1 MTDLGGVGQGAYC
14 ALHPDQ
20 QATRTC
26 TRCGNFMCT
35 TCSQGGEQSNC
46 PTCRERMGEGQVFPL
61 TRDTWNF
68 NKLWDY
74 CFAAFKQ
81 NWVMISAAILI
92 VGGIGFFTNV
102 LTRLLPL
109 IGNALDNEV
118 LTVILTVVA
127 AIAQNIVQ
135 GVLGIGMSRLLIDV
149 LQGKPPRVERVFS
162 QFHKTGTYIYTL
174 LVILLFAMVPA
185 GAITGL
191 IFGVM
196 AAFPDAGPPIAI
208 GLGVLIFIPLIYF
221 FFPLIFLQPE
231 MAMREDSPKPM
242 QLLRNCFEYARGQ
255 RLSIFGVLLIQ
266 MLLVLG
272 GLIACCIGVIPAA
285 GLSSLLTT
293 GLYLALSN
301 GAEVERGAA
310 ASVNQPLG

>member
-1 MTDLGGVGQGAYC
+1 MTDMGGAGQGAYC

-35 TCSQGGEQSNC
+35 TCSQAGEQSNC
-46 PTCRERMGEGQVFPL
+46 PTCRERMGEGQAFPL
-61 TRDTWNF
+61 TRDTWDF
-68 NKLWDY
+68 NRLWDY

-109 IGNALDNEV
+109 IGNALDNEA
-118 LTVILTVVA
+118 LTVILTVVGA
-127 AIAQNIVQ
+127 FVQNVVQ
-135 GVLGIGMSRLLIDV
+135 GVLGIGMSRMLLDV
-149 LQGKPPRVERVFS
+149 LQGKPASIERVFS

-174 LVILLFAMVPA
+174 LVILLIAIVPV
-185 GAITGL
+185 GALTGL
-191 IFGVM
+191 MFGLIT
-196 AAFPDAGPPIAI
+196 AFRDAGPAIAI
-208 GLGVLIFIPLIYF
+208 GVGVLALIPLIYF
-221 FFPLIFLQPE
+221 LFPLVFLQPE
-231 MAMREDSPKPM
+231 MAMREGSPKPM
-242 QLLRNCFEYARGQ
+242 QLLRNCFAYAQGQ

-266 MLLVLG
+266 LLLVLG
-272 GLIACCIGVIPAA
+272 GLIACCIGAIPAA
-285 GLSSLLTT
+285 GLASLLTT

-301 GAEVERGAA
+301 GAERTP
-310 ASVNQPLG
+310 Q